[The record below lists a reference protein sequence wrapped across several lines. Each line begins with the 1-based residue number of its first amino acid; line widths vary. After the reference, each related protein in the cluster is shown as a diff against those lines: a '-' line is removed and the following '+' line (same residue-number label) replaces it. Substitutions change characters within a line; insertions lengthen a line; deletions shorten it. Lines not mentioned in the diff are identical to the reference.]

1 MSERLTFWEK
11 SQRESREKDSL
22 DAEKRSKFSRLRLSI
37 DCPECQQPCLV
48 QMEICHKVEGLKHQP
63 PRVQEFATCF
73 HCEDPYFYVH
83 IHQTGTIVHEPR

>member
-1 MSERLTFWEK
+1 MSEDLAAWEK
-11 SQRESREKDSL
+11 SRRESREKDNRA
-22 DAEKRSKFSRLRLSI
+22 AEKKFGRERLRLSI
-37 DCPECQQPCLV
+37 DCPECQRPCLV
-48 QMEICHKVEGLKHQP
+48 QMEICHTVEGLKYQP